1 MAYAAEVKNIVKK
14 FPSVTAVNDV
24 SLSVDEGEIFGL
36 LGPNGA
42 GKTTLI
48 RILTCLMRPT
58 SGQAKIRDIDV
69 VKHPSLVRRNIGVV
83 SQAMT
88 SDLDLTAFENLNIYG
103 KFFDVPKKERKESI
117 DYLLGKVDLKD
128 RAKDLVATY
137 SGGMRRRLEI
147 ARGLIH
153 KPYILFLDE
162 PTIGLDP
169 QSRRVIWELLQKIR
183 REKKLTIF
191 ITTHYMEEADILCDR
206 IAIIDYGK
214 IVALDSPANLKR
226 SIGGFDIIEVSLGN
240 FRPEVM
246 EKLKAMSFVKNITE
260 KDESYRIY
268 VEDAAKAM
276 PVLIEEFKKMAV
288 TIQYL
293 AIHEQTL
300 EDVFIH
306 YTGKTIREAE
316 AQKVSFLIGAGVP
329 RRLPPGV
336 RL

>member
-1 MAYAAEVKNIVKK
+1 MAYAVEAQNIVKK

-24 SLSVDEGEIFGL
+24 TFNVNEGEIFGL

-48 RILTCLMRPT
+48 RILTCLMKPT
-58 SGQAKIRDIDV
+58 SGQGKIHGLDV
-69 VKHPSLVRRNIGVV
+69 VRQPGRVRRKIGVV

-88 SDLDLTAFENLNIYG
+88 TDLDLTAKENMDIFAKY
-103 KFFDVPKKERKESI
+103 FDIPKKQRKESI
-117 DYLLGKVDLKD
+117 SNLLKIVELEE

-147 ARGLIH
+147 ARGLVH
-153 KPYILFLDE
+153 RPYILFLDE

-169 QSRRVIWELLQKIR
+169 QSRRVIWELLRKIR
-183 REKKLTIF
+183 KETNLTIF
-191 ITTHYMEEADILCDR
+191 ITTHYMDEADALCDR

-214 IVALDSPANLKR
+214 IVAMDSPANLKR
-226 SIGGFDIIEVSLGN
+226 NIGGFDIIEVSLGN

-246 EKLKAMSFVKNITE
+246 DKLKSMKFIKDITE
-260 KDESYRIY
+260 KDEGLRIS
-268 VEDAAKAM
+268 VDDAAKAM
-276 PVLIEEFKKMAV
+276 PILIEEFKKMDV

-316 AQKVSFLIGAGVP
+316 TQKVSFLIGAGAP
-329 RRLPPGV
+329 RRMPGA

>member
-1 MAYAAEVKNIVKK
+1 MTYAAEVKNIVKK
-14 FPSVTAVNDV
+14 FPSVTAVDDV
-24 SLSVDEGEIFGL
+24 SFSVNEGEIFGF

-48 RILTCLMRPT
+48 RILTCLMKPT
-58 SGQAKIRDIDV
+58 SGRASIRGIDV

-83 SQAMT
+83 SQALT
-88 SDLDLTAFENLNIYG
+88 SDLDLTAYENLNIFG
-103 KFFDVPKKERKESI
+103 KYFEVPKKERKQSI

-169 QSRRVIWELLQKIR
+169 QSRRIIWELLQKIR
-183 REKKLTIF
+183 KETNLTIF
-191 ITTHYMEEADILCDR
+191 ITTHYMDEADVLCDR

-226 SIGGFDIIEVSLGN
+226 SIGGFDVIEVTLSDMGQAATD
-240 FRPEVM
+240 
-246 EKLKAMSFVKNITE
+246 KLKSMPFVKKITE
-260 KDESYRIY
+260 KEGSLRVE
-268 VEDAAKAM
+268 VEDSAKAM
-276 PVLIEEFKKMAV
+276 PVIIEELKKLNN
-288 TIQYL
+288 TIINL
-293 AIHEQTL
+293 AIHEQSL

-316 AQKVSFLIGAGVP
+316 AQKVNFFIGAGAP
-329 RRLPPGV
+329 RRMPGA
-336 RL
+336 RM

>member
-14 FPSVTAVNDV
+14 FPSVTAVDDV
-24 SLSVDEGEIFGL
+24 SFSVEEGEIFGF

-48 RILTCLMRPT
+48 RILTCLMKPT
-58 SGQAKIRDIDV
+58 SGQANIRGIDV
-69 VKHPSLVRRNIGVV
+69 VKQPSLVRRNIGVV
-83 SQAMT
+83 SQALT
-88 SDLDLTAFENLNIYG
+88 SDLDLTAYENLNIYG
-103 KFFDVPKKERKESI
+103 KYFDVPKKERKQSI

-128 RAKDLVATY
+128 RAKELVATY

-183 REKKLTIF
+183 KETGLTIF
-191 ITTHYMEEADILCDR
+191 ITTHYMDEADILCDR
-206 IAIIDYGK
+206 IGIIDYGK

-226 SIGGFDIIEVSLGN
+226 SIGGFDIIEVSLSN
-240 FRPEVM
+240 FSPAVM
-246 EKLKAMSFVKNITE
+246 EQLKAMKFIREISE
-260 KDESYRIY
+260 KDEMLRIS
-268 VEDAAKAM
+268 VDDAAKSM
-276 PVLIEEFKKMAV
+276 SVLIDEFKKMGT
-288 TIQYL
+288 TILYL
-293 AIHEQTL
+293 AIHEQSL

-316 AQKVSFLIGAGVP
+316 VQKVNFFIGAGAP
-329 RRLPPGV
+329 RKMPGA
-336 RL
+336 RI

>member
-1 MAYAAEVKNIVKK
+1 
-14 FPSVTAVNDV
+14 
-24 SLSVDEGEIFGL
+24 
-36 LGPNGA
+36 
-42 GKTTLI
+42 
-48 RILTCLMRPT
+48 
-58 SGQAKIRDIDV
+58 
-69 VKHPSLVRRNIGVV
+69 
-83 SQAMT
+83 
-88 SDLDLTAFENLNIYG
+88 
-103 KFFDVPKKERKESI
+103 
-117 DYLLGKVDLKD
+117 VDLKD

-183 REKKLTIF
+183 RETKLTIF
-191 ITTHYMEEADILCDR
+191 ITTHYMDEADVLCDR

-214 IVALDSPANLKR
+214 IVAMDSPSNLKK
-226 SIGGFDIIEVSLGN
+226 SIGGFDIIEVSLSN
-240 FRPEVM
+240 FTPEVYQT
-246 EKLKAMSFVKNITE
+246 LKSMKFIKKITE
-260 KDESYRIY
+260 KEEGLRIY

-276 PVLIEEFKKMAV
+276 PVLIEEFKKTGV

-316 AQKVSFLIGAGVP
+316 AQKVNFFIGAGAP